1 MKVNWNTTLHAITAC
16 ATVLIAV
23 TALLAFGFAERHI
36 EQSEQQARVEH
47 LEARL
52 SEYESPGFV
61 DLRKSLA
68 DQRIDPAEKR
78 LRKIDP
84 DDPPDPLIDE
94 LNFCDDLGLRV
105 YRGDLNRHDVWDVFS
120 TWLFVLY
127 RDAQPAIDAARQ
139 KEGAAVFGNCTDLV
153 ESLKDIEVAEN
164 ASPRMIHPSD
174 DYIYRFYLS
183 ETNAQPGQ
191 PPNKTRTRRIA
202 PEVPD
207 DHKH

>member
-1 MKVNWNTTLHAITAC
+1 MKVNWNTTLNAITAG
-16 ATVLIAV
+16 AAVLIAV
-23 TALLAFGFAERHI
+23 TGLLAFDFAERHI
-36 EQSEQQARVEH
+36 EQSEQAARIEH
-47 LEARL
+47 LEARIG
-52 SEYESPGFV
+52 EYESARFV
-61 DLRKSLA
+61 DIRKSLA
-68 DQRIDPAEKR
+68 ADRIDPAEKR

-84 DDPPDPLIDE
+84 ENPPEPLIDE

-127 RDAQPAIDAARQ
+127 RDAQPVIDAGRQ
-139 KEGAAVFGNCTDLV
+139 KEGAAAFGDCTDLI

-174 DYIYRFYLS
+174 EYIYQFYLD

-191 PPNKTRTRRIA
+191 PPNKIRTRRVN
-202 PEVPD
+202 P
-207 DHKH
+207 